1 MMNIKLFV
9 SLRGS
14 SLTHRL
20 WAWCSSKNAVF
31 LSSSM
36 ALHTSLMISSR
47 WAFFYSFMGI
57 SQRKYAQFI
66 WIFKIVQICF
76 IWISKT
82 VLIYVFLWIPKM
94 VIICFFLNFQNS
106 TKMFFFWISKIVQMF
121 IKRIFKRHE
130 LESTGCSQEEW
141 MESHTTSGG
150 FSTFWLRLQ

>member
-36 ALHTSLMISSR
+36 ALHTSLMISLR
-47 WAFFYSFMGI
+47 WAPLIYSFMGI
-57 SQRKYAQFI
+57 SQRKCAQCI

-76 IWISKT
+76 LWISKT
-82 VLIYVFLWIPKM
+82 VQIYVFLWIPKM
-94 VIICFFLNFQNS
+94 VNICFFLNFQNC
-106 TKMFFFWISKIVQMF
+106 TQMFFLNFQNRTNVHYTNCQKA
-121 IKRIFKRHE
+121 R
-130 LESTGCSQEEW
+130 TGEY
-141 MESHTTSGG
+141 
-150 FSTFWLRLQ
+150 RLQPGRVNGKPHYVRWSLDVDDH